1 MRGAPPV
8 LLGVSVPHGII
19 SADAGST
26 PECGSPC
33 PHNADHPRGCG
44 EHFLLRSSVPVLG
57 GSSPRMRG
65 ARIEKLGTG
74 KADRIIPADA
84 GSTKLNDRNYS
95 VNGDHPRGCGEH
107 NSWVVR
113 MHWNPG
119 SSPRMRGARHAGIRY
134 ARRRRII
141 PADAG
146 STTICIP
153 PAPAYQD
160 HPRGCGEH
168 DEGTRQCLIRMGS
181 SPRMRGARMSMSMAG
196 NSHGI
201 IPADAGSTDRQES
214 LGKYSQDHPRGCGEH
229 RMRGLF
235 S

>member
-119 SSPRMRGARHAGIRY
+119 SSPRMRGAPQTPVRLRSLI
-134 ARRRRII
+134 RII

-146 STTICIP
+146 STACRNTLC
-153 PAPAYQD
+153 QKTKD

-168 DEGTRQCLIRMGS
+168 HDLHSPCPRVSGS
-181 SPRMRGARMSMSMAG
+181 SPRMRGAR
-196 NSHGI
+196 
-201 IPADAGSTDRQES
+201 
-214 LGKYSQDHPRGCGEH
+214 
-229 RMRGLF
+229 
-235 S
+235 